1 MRKINKKIEFKIA
14 ADGSSASGKTT
25 GGKLIA
31 KKLKMKFLS
40 SGALYRFCALK
51 TLENKNTYNVKF
63 INKIANSITLKK
75 LQNKKLYSPEVAKL
89 SSIIAKKPYV
99 RKALKGF
106 QKNFIKKSKLVVV
119 EGRDIGSKI
128 MPNADLKLFF
138 TCSTKEKAKRRLKE
152 FKSLNKK
159 ITLKQVEKALIQRDK
174 EDTKRKISPLIMTKN
189 AVLVD
194 TTKLT
199 IKQMEAKLTNLVKN
213 SIKKNME
220 IYKDLSSPA
229 SQQFEKLLNSQLSK
243 NKIEEGKI
251 IEGKITKITDKYVFL
266 FIPGLKS
273 EPVIDINEMKMIGMQ
288 DKVVEGAEV
297 SVLLEKI
304 EDKNGDVVV
313 SAQKAQKIKGWY
325 ELEKAYED
333 NQSINGKITSK
344 CKGGVIVEH
353 IETGS
358 LMFCP
363 GSQISD
369 KPMKSVDHL
378 IGVEQKFAI
387 IKLDKVRGNACVSR
401 RQIVSSHKKED
412 KAKIIEKFK
421 VGDIIKDAV
430 VKGYSSFG
438 CFFEVNNEID
448 VLVHLQ
454 EISYS
459 RVNHPDEIFNIGEK
473 HDLKVI
479 SIDMEK
485 LQIGCSIKQLSPDPF
500 EHISNYEIGK
510 PYKVKVV
517 KITDY
522 GCFCELE
529 PGLSTLLHSSEISWT
544 KKNISPKKLFKV
556 GDQIDCVITEID
568 KDKRR
573 VAISHRL
580 TNENPY
586 TTLENKYPVGSD
598 IDGVVTSAN
607 EYALYVKLGDFD
619 IDGFLHSNDLSYSGK
634 PEDELKKHKKGEKLK
649 VRVLEIKKE
658 EQKVRV
664 GLKQLEKDPFDFFKG
679 KKVNDIITVQVVS
692 SDSKGLMVKPEG
704 CDLEFLIKKSQIA
717 VSAADARPSR
727 FVGGERIDSAIA
739 EINFDKR
746 KVNLSIKLLEEL
758 QNKEAVDKFS
768 SPLSGKNLPF
778 SSLSEKLDDK
788 KKKETE

>member
-1 MRKINKKIEFKIA
+1 
-14 ADGSSASGKTT
+14 
-25 GGKLIA
+25 
-31 KKLKMKFLS
+31 
-40 SGALYRFCALK
+40 
-51 TLENKNTYNVKF
+51 
-63 INKIANSITLKK
+63 
-75 LQNKKLYSPEVAKL
+75 
-89 SSIIAKKPYV
+89 
-99 RKALKGF
+99 
-106 QKNFIKKSKLVVV
+106 
-119 EGRDIGSKI
+119 
-128 MPNADLKLFF
+128 
-138 TCSTKEKAKRRLKE
+138 
-152 FKSLNKK
+152 
-159 ITLKQVEKALIQRDK
+159 
-174 EDTKRKISPLIMTKN
+174 
-189 AVLVD
+189 
-194 TTKLT
+194 
-199 IKQMEAKLTNLVKN
+199 
-213 SIKKNME
+213 ME

-288 DKVVEGAEV
+288 DKVVEGASV

-369 KPMKSVDHL
+369 KPMKSIDHL

-544 KKNISPKKLFKV
+544 KKNTSPKKLFKV

-580 TNENPY
+580 TTENPY
-586 TTLENKYPVGSD
+586 TTLENKNPVGSD
-598 IDGVVTSAN
+598 INGVVTSAN

-619 IDGFLHSNDLSYSGK
+619 IDGFLHSNDLSYTGK
-634 PEDELKKHKKGEKLK
+634 PEDELKKYKKGDKLK
-649 VRVLEIKKE
+649 VRVLEIKKD

-664 GLKQLEKDPFDFFKG
+664 GLKQLDADPFDWFKD
-679 KKVNDIITVQVVS
+679 KKVNDTITVQVSS
-692 SDSKGLMVKPEG
+692 SDSKGLTVKPEG
-704 CDLEFLIKKSQIA
+704 CSLEFLIKKSQIA
-717 VSAADARPSR
+717 VSVADARPSR
-727 FVGGERIDSAIA
+727 FVGGERIDAAIA
-739 EINFDKR
+739 ELNLDKR
-746 KVNLSIKLLEEL
+746 KVSLSIKLLEEL

-788 KKKETE
+788 KKKGN